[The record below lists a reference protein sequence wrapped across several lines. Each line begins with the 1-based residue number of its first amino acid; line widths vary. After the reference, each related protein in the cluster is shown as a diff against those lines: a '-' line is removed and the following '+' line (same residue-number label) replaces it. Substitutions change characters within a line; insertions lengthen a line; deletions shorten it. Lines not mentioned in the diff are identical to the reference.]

1 MASEREVRKLEKV
14 FAEKRDQLQEFIAD
28 HGQVFDL
35 FFGLV
40 DEYNTARKEAVDAFR
55 SRPGTDP
62 MSMGIMTRSRA
73 PETYEYQA
81 HQLPQSVLKTPG
93 VVKAID
99 TKVIEQG
106 IIAGTFDA
114 DLINAARSK
123 KYGSP
128 RVSAPQAVV
137 IKVS

>member
-1 MASEREVRKLEKV
+1 MASEREVRKLEKA
-14 FAEKRDQLQEFIAD
+14 FAQKRDELQEFMAD

-40 DEYNTARKEAVDAFR
+40 EQYNAARKEAIDAFR

-62 MSMGIMTRSRA
+62 ISIGIMTRSRA
-73 PETYEYQA
+73 PETYDYQA

-93 VVKAID
+93 VVKSID

-106 IIAGTFDA
+106 IVAGTFDA
-114 DLINAARSK
+114 DLINAARTK

-128 RVSAPQAVV
+128 RVSAPKEVV
-137 IKVS
+137 VKVS

>member
-1 MASEREVRKLEKV
+1 
-14 FAEKRDQLQEFIAD
+14 
-28 HGQVFDL
+28 
-35 FFGLV
+35 
-40 DEYNTARKEAVDAFR
+40 
-55 SRPGTDP
+55 

-137 IKVS
+137 LKVS

>member
-1 MASEREVRKLEKV
+1 M
-14 FAEKRDQLQEFIAD
+14 AD
-28 HGQVFDL
+28 HGQVFDM

-40 DEYNTARKEAVDAFR
+40 DAYNAARKDAIDAFR
-55 SRPGTDP
+55 SRPGVEP
-62 MSMGIMTRSRA
+62 MSIGIMTRSKA
-73 PETYEYQA
+73 PEGYEYQA

-93 VVKAID
+93 VVKSID
-99 TKVIEQG
+99 TKAIEQG

-114 DLINAARSK
+114 DLINAARAK

-128 RVSAPQAVV
+128 RVSAPKEVV